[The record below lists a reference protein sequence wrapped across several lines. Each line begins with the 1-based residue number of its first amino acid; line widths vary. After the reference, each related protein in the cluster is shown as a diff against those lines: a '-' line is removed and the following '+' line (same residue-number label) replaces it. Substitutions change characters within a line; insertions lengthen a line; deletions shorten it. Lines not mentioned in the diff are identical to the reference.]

1 MCADDIKTKLFFKFK
16 SFYITYFTKYIVTY
30 VNEAMHRE
38 TASKTDRLLS
48 LYTHQSML
56 VSAEVSVAQTELH

>member
-1 MCADDIKTKLFFKFK
+1 
-16 SFYITYFTKYIVTY
+16 VTY